1 MRELRLKGHH
11 VSVYSSIEELPMVR
25 FHKYN
30 KCLLIDAGIGSD
42 LTAID
47 GHIERVVRYIRNDD
61 RQNAGKELENLRQ
74 SIYMT
79 LQEMTPRHLAFAC
92 MVQQIDGKE
101 YDDLSDEGLQKVV
114 GMLGDVPMNE
124 ITASFEAVK
133 KKIDDELTLYFPK
146 IFDDSRSKEF
156 YDLLKER
163 TVAMLDVILNGDSGE
178 RQQRIDRLT
187 GDMVT
192 YAKPM
197 TFNGTGSAEIEYDR
211 QFENMCLVISQK
223 LHTNPKKYT
232 VLEYY
237 NAYLYIEKQEKG
249 QKRQNKAR

>member
-11 VSVYSSIEELPMVR
+11 VCVYSSIEELPMVR

-101 YDDLSDEGLQKVV
+101 YDDLSDEGLKKVV

-133 KKIDDELTLYFPK
+133 KKN
-146 IFDDSRSKEF
+146 R
-156 YDLLKER
+156 
-163 TVAMLDVILNGDSGE
+163 
-178 RQQRIDRLT
+178 
-187 GDMVT
+187 
-192 YAKPM
+192 
-197 TFNGTGSAEIEYDR
+197 
-211 QFENMCLVISQK
+211 
-223 LHTNPKKYT
+223 
-232 VLEYY
+232 
-237 NAYLYIEKQEKG
+237 
-249 QKRQNKAR
+249 